1 MRVLR
6 VNESVL
12 ALALEYLSFNELVTF
27 DSAVTNR
34 GGRGHYLTAL
44 SRVDVT
50 KALEGTR
57 SKKWNMKWHAAF
69 KWVATRGLR
78 LPVVI
83 KFPRGTTDET
93 LALLQRCESTG
104 RFVREVDVSYNE
116 RVTIAQLKHLT
127 GAVQT

>member
-6 VNESVL
+6 INESVL
-12 ALALEYLSFNELVTF
+12 ALALQYLGLKELVAF

-34 GGRGHYLTAL
+34 EGRGHYLTAL

-50 KALEGTR
+50 KALEGTLR
-57 SKKWNMKWHAAF
+57 SGGASWRAAF

-78 LPVVI
+78 LPVVLN
-83 KFPRGTTDET
+83 FPRATTDET